1 MLFSAIEPAAISFR
15 TRFALARRLSR
26 CLAPLA
32 IIIAFGA
39 LSAHA
44 ADDVLTQH
52 NDNARSGAQLH
63 ETTLKP
69 GNISATT
76 FGRLYMRHVDGQVIA
91 QPLYASNLAI
101 PGKGTH
107 NVVFVVTRK
116 NVVYAFDAD
125 SLDPDPTH
133 GLLWNQPITVEPAA
147 PVPGMC
153 PETRGPVG
161 ITSTPVIDRTS
172 NTMYL
177 VARKSDGTIW
187 LHALDITT

>member
-1 MLFSAIEPAAISFR
+1 MLFRGSFITRNPRPTLSSDLLRGFAFSLPVLLCLGIATNAA
-15 TRFALARRLSR
+15 T
-26 CLAPLA
+26 
-32 IIIAFGA
+32 
-39 LSAHA
+39 
-44 ADDVLTQH
+44 DDVLTQH

-91 QPLYASNLAI
+91 QPLYVSNLAI

-125 SLDPDPTH
+125 SLDPAPTH
-133 GLLWNQPITVEPAA
+133 SLLWNQPITVEPAA

-153 PETRGPVG
+153 AETRGPVG

-177 VARKSDGTIW
+177 VAR
-187 LHALDITT
+187 

>member
-1 MLFSAIEPAAISFR
+1 MLFSAIEPAAISYR
-15 TRFALARRLSR
+15 TWFALARRLSR

-32 IIIAFGA
+32 ITIAFGA

-44 ADDVLTQH
+44 ADDDVLTQH
-52 NDNARSGAQLH
+52 NDNARSGAQSH

-125 SLDPDPTH
+125 NLDPDPMH
-133 GLLWNQPITVEPAA
+133 GLLWNQPITVEPAGLFPTCAQKRAGRSGSPARRSSIA
-147 PVPGMC
+147 PAIRCISSRENP
-153 PETRGPVG
+153 T
-161 ITSTPVIDRTS
+161 
-172 NTMYL
+172 
-177 VARKSDGTIW
+177 ARSGCMRWT
-187 LHALDITT
+187 